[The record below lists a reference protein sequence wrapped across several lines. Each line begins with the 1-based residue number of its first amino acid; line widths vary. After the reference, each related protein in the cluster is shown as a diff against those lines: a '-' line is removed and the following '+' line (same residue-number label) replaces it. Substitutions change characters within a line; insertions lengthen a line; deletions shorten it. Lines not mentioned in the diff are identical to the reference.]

1 LVARNA
7 VIAAAVTSRFAT
19 YQASQQPGATTAGRS
34 AAVAIRAAAPS
45 QRQAAAFRAG
55 DWLNRV

>member
-1 LVARNA
+1 VEEDCEFLLVARNA

-34 AAVAIRAAAPS
+34 AT
-45 QRQAAAFRAG
+45 G
-55 DWLNRV
+55 